1 MTSRKT
7 PFNTSHSLP
16 EPNSA
21 FFHRRQL
28 ILLAYF
34 YKKIDPMERELFI
47 RVDDYISR
55 LFIAEDNALTG
66 ATASIEHAGIG
77 DMSVSPVQGAF
88 LQLLVKLT
96 RAAKILELGT
106 FAGYSTIWLA
116 RGLPQTGRLVTMEV
130 DPVHADLAKANIRRA
145 GLEGKVEIRLGKA
158 MELLSELAT
167 EGVGPFDLIFID
179 ADKPPY
185 AQYYEWALQ
194 LSRPGTLIIF
204 DNVIRDGKVLD
215 PTSTDAAVIGVQQL
229 NQVLAADE
237 RVTATIMTTVGLK
250 DYDGMAIVLVN

>member
-1 MTSRKT
+1 M
-7 PFNTSHSLP
+7 
-16 EPNSA
+16 
-21 FFHRRQL
+21 
-28 ILLAYF
+28 
-34 YKKIDPMERELFI
+34 
-47 RVDDYISR
+47 DDYISR
-55 LFIAEDNALTG
+55 LFIPEDEALTA
-66 ATASIEHAGIG
+66 ATASIKEAGIG
-77 DMSVSPVQGAF
+77 DMSISPVQGSF

-116 RGLPQTGRLVTMEV
+116 RGLPEQGRLITLEFS
-130 DPVHADLAKANIRRA
+130 PVHADMAKKNIQRA
-145 GLEGKVEIRLGKA
+145 GLDATVEIRIGKA
-158 MELLSELAT
+158 IELLPELAA
-167 EGVGPFDLIFID
+167 ESVGPFDLIFID

-185 AQYYEWALQ
+185 ADYFEWALK

-215 PTSTDAAVIGVQQL
+215 PESTDPAVIGVQRL
-229 NQVLAADE
+229 NKVLAADR